1 MIKRKI
7 KSEVKNIKKAIKFVF
22 TICLIFSITAF
33 SAIVYCDAT
42 YPQSI
47 YSATNKKIKINPFC
61 SILSDSQTD
70 SSVMTVMGILPV
82 KDVTVS
88 TAPTDSVVVCGTPFG
103 VMLYSRGVM
112 VVGSAAVNTKK
123 GLINPAA
130 QSGIRV
136 GDIIISIDG
145 VAVNSIEDVT
155 RVIKNSQGQ
164 SLNFLC
170 TRDSKEFTAS
180 VAPVMSSDDG
190 AYHIGLWVRDSSAGI
205 GTMTFYCPALSV
217 GVGFGHPVCDA
228 DTGQVIPLSQGTA
241 VNATVYSYRKGAAG
255 NPGELLGALKI
266 RSVLGKVITNTDNGV
281 YFECD
286 YQPDGVVMPIAGWNE
301 AQTGTAKI
309 YTTINGQTPCYYD
322 VRIDKINANSH
333 TKNLEL
339 TVIDKD
345 LIEQTGGILQ
355 GMSGSPIIQ
364 NGKLVGA
371 VTHVLLDDSAQG
383 YGIFAENMLETA
395 RFLTPEQLKDAS

>member
-1 MIKRKI
+1 M
-7 KSEVKNIKKAIKFVF
+7 
-22 TICLIFSITAF
+22 
-33 SAIVYCDAT
+33 
-42 YPQSI
+42 P
-47 YSATNKKIKINPFC
+47 
-61 SILSDSQTD
+61 DSQTD
-70 SSVMTVMGILPV
+70 SSVMKVMGILPV

-88 TAPTDSVVVCGTPFG
+88 VAPTDNVVVCGTPFG

-112 VVGSAAVNTKK
+112 VVGSAAVNTNK
-123 GLINPAA
+123 GAVNPAA

-145 VAVNSIEDVT
+145 MVVNSIEDVT
-155 RVIKNSQGQ
+155 RVVKNSQGQ
-164 SLNFLC
+164 KLTFLC
-170 TRDSKEFTAS
+170 TRDSNEFTAS
-180 VAPVMSSDDG
+180 VSPVKSVEDN

-205 GTMTFYCPALSV
+205 GTMTFYDPALSV

-228 DTGQVIPLSQGTA
+228 DTGQVIPLSNGTA

-266 RSVLGKVITNTDNGV
+266 RSVFGEVITNTDNGV
-281 YFECD
+281 YFECE
-286 YQPDGVVMPIAGWNE
+286 YQPDGVVMSIAGWNE
-301 AQTGTAKI
+301 VQTGTAQI

-339 TVIDKD
+339 TVTDEA
-345 LIEQTGGILQ
+345 LLEQTGGILQ

-364 NGKLVGA
+364 NGKLIGA
-371 VTHVLLDDSAQG
+371 VTHVLLDDSTKG
-383 YGIFAENMLETA
+383 YAIFAENMLETA
-395 RFLTPEQLKDAS
+395 QGVAKENLKEVS